1 MIHLD
6 EEVKPVAQISLL
18 LNWRHTVEPLEE
30 EFLLL
35 GGRWKHV
42 LRLKMLSS
50 SFGQEERRWGGQ
62 DYRISE
68 RGERVSVGLGLGVVR
83 RETQEEDKHRLGLAA
98 QVKHR
103 TTLVWAAEAATV

>member
-1 MIHLD
+1 MMHLD

-35 GGRWKHV
+35 GGRWKHA

-50 SFGQEERRWGGQ
+50 SSARRRGDGGVRTIELAREEK
-62 DYRISE
+62 E
-68 RGERVSVGLGLGVVR
+68 SV
-83 RETQEEDKHRLGLAA
+83 
-98 QVKHR
+98 
-103 TTLVWAAEAATV
+103 LVWGVAS

>member
-1 MIHLD
+1 MMHLD

-83 RETQEEDKHRLGLAA
+83 RETQEEGTNIGWGL
-98 QVKHR
+98 QR